1 MTTINIQDAIYETS
15 HGENVYNFDQQRH
28 LEYEGQQGI
37 LIGLQILLYGN
48 QYGDLFDYAK
58 SYINPDYWQ
67 YIGMT
72 QCTLYFP
79 KGEYYL
85 CGSHVYNKY
94 ENGQFVPQEYPYK
107 VLYKN
112 QFAPDGR
119 RNLTQSSDR
128 NDRDGGYS
136 ASHPISY
143 LKIPKGISLKFDPGA
158 VIYFGYVNAEQ
169 RERDVA
175 ARRYPTFGQF
185 IVLDIQG
192 EIEAGSHEIFDV
204 WQTSPSVLFRGFDA
218 SVESQE
224 PNGGMTAFTWAAM
237 SGMVLG
243 PRMNTR

>member
-1 MTTINIQDAIYETS
+1 
-15 HGENVYNFDQQRH
+15 
-28 LEYEGQQGI
+28 
-37 LIGLQILLYGN
+37 
-48 QYGDLFDYAK
+48 
-58 SYINPDYWQ
+58 
-67 YIGMT
+67 MT
-72 QCTLYFP
+72 QGTLYFP

-94 ENGQFVPQEYPYK
+94 ETEFDIGQFVPQEYPYK

-112 QFAPDGR
+112 QFAPDGS
-119 RNLTQSSDR
+119 RNLTQSLDL

-136 ASHPISY
+136 VNHPISY

-192 EIEAGSHEIFDV
+192 EIEAGSHKIFDV
-204 WQTSPSVLFRGFDA
+204 WQTSPSTTFHGL
-218 SVESQE
+218 
-224 PNGGMTAFTWAAM
+224 NGGVEGGVDVFNWARCLGWC
-237 SGMVLG
+237 SGLE
-243 PRMNTR
+243 